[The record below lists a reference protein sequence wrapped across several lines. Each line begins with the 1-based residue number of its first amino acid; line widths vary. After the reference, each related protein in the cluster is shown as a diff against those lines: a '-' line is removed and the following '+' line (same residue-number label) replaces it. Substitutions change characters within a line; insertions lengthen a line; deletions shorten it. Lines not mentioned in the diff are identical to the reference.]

1 MQSNHEGHHEETA
14 NGLLLLVSGDGIP
27 LLVRTYGEVHTP
39 PSAAVGIVSA
49 LFHAAKREK
58 NGTTEG
64 TGLRLQALES
74 THRTIVYETTALDFL
89 LVFASDKPRNA
100 CKPCSSTRRML
111 RTVFAALSM
120 LIGERNLRN
129 WDSSRLR
136 AAIAKQIEVVDA
148 IATRFRI
155 DARFIFGRPVCD
167 ALAHWQLDEGD
178 IGDDKRLL
186 QGMWLDSGVLVGEFS
201 QQDSPIKLNAREL
214 LLLIIMGECVA
225 RRDCDYA
232 YHVARVDVA
241 CIQTDVKVVICN
253 SSRVPLTTF
262 IGVFTDQTADD
273 EALRKEVRYRHSLA
287 LTVGNWNFRLT

>member
-1 MQSNHEGHHEETA
+1 MQNNHEGLNEETA

-58 NGTTEG
+58 SGMAEG
-64 TGLRLQALES
+64 AGLRLLALES

-89 LVFASDKPRNA
+89 LVFASDKSRNA
-100 CKPCSSTRRML
+100 CKPCSFTRRML

-148 IATRFRI
+148 IVARFRI
-155 DARFIFGRPVCD
+155 DPRFIFGRPVCD
-167 ALAHWQLDEGD
+167 ALAHWQLNEGD

-186 QGMWLDSGVLVGEFS
+186 QGMWLDNGVLVGEFS
-201 QQDSPIKLNAREL
+201 LQDSPIRLNAGEL
-214 LLLIIMGECVA
+214 LVLIIMGECVA
-225 RRDCDYA
+225 RRDCDYT
-232 YHVARVDVA
+232 YHVARTNVA
-241 CIQTDVKVVICN
+241 RIQTDVKVVICN
-253 SSRVPLTTF
+253 SSRAPLTTF
-262 IGVFTDQTADD
+262 IGVFTDQTTDD
-273 EALRKEVRYRHSLA
+273 EALRTEVRCRHLLA
-287 LTVGNWNFRLT
+287 LTVGNRSILLI